1 MGWGGGIGLI
11 QLGLELEAS
20 QDRERGTGSVMGTRL
35 RAPACTCVHLRAGH
49 RCRASEPEVWS
60 ALVVGG
66 RKETRKKKKWDFS
79 YSIPGVLSHCT
90 FVLARYWFSGHSGDQ
105 WKAHSDQVSRG
116 HRCEL
121 SPGQLHTNY
130 MSNGDCQAAQS
141 WNMNGLKGRQ
151 RERRE
156 E

>member
-20 QDRERGTGSVMGTRL
+20 RDRERGTGSVMGTRL

-66 RKETRKKKKWDFS
+66 RKEKRKKKKGDFS
-79 YSIPGVLSHCT
+79 YSIPAVLSHCT

-105 WKAHSDQVSRG
+105 WKAHSRGPGLPGSPPWTVTRAITHKLHEQWGLPSRA
-116 HRCEL
+116 EL
-121 SPGQLHTNY
+121 KY
-130 MSNGDCQAAQS
+130 
-141 WNMNGLKGRQ
+141 
-151 RERRE
+151 ERAE
-156 E
+156 G